1 MNERELLQLKKEI
14 DEAKQK
20 TSELKGERQAL
31 MKQLKEEWN
40 CETIEQ
46 AQSKITEMSE
56 QSTQLSNEI
65 DMRLIKLDEAINS
78 CKKEFDYLLGIY
90 QSEK

>member
-31 MKQLKEEWN
+31 MKQLKEEWD

-46 AQSKITEMSE
+46 AQSKITEMGE
-56 QSTQLSNEI
+56 QSEKLSNEI
-65 DMRLIKLDEAINS
+65 NNGLTELDKKLNV
-78 CKKEFDYLLGIY
+78 
-90 QSEK
+90 

>member
-31 MKQLKEEWN
+31 MKQLKEEWD

-46 AQSKITEMSE
+46 AQSKITEMGE
-56 QSTQLSNEI
+56 
-65 DMRLIKLDEAINS
+65 
-78 CKKEFDYLLGIY
+78 
-90 QSEK
+90 QSEKLSDEINNGLTELDKKLNV

>member
-46 AQSKITEMSE
+46 AQSKITEMGE